1 MNQQKYVKKI
11 QGGHLLARAMAQKGI
26 KKVFSLSGGFLNP
39 LFDGCLEYGI
49 EIVGTRNE
57 QEAGFLANMWGRLT
71 REPAV
76 CIAEP
81 SGFTNYISAVA
92 EAYYSGDPVIYI
104 SSASN
109 FNTLD
114 KMGFKEMPQHRI
126 VEPMTKYST
135 VVTSG
140 PRLPEYFNK
149 AYDIAIN
156 RPTGP
161 VELSIPV
168 NWLFSHYDTTEK
180 DDERPFN
187 LEKKKVHQPFPNPE
201 DVDLV
206 IETLMSARKPV
217 IIAGSGVW
225 QSNAEKDLEELAY
238 NIQIPFFHANHL
250 EIRANDFGHP
260 FYMGLADIHQN
271 PASRLIK
278 QNSDAAIFVGCRVDY
293 TLDFGNPPL
302 FNKEMKLIAVNPTS
316 RELSDNHIADITVL
330 ADVKRFLQELKRKGK
345 SLKIDSGWARE
356 ILLSRKKAN
365 EEWSSYATS
374 KEVPIHPLKA
384 CCDILNSLGEE
395 DFLVV
400 DGGDAHGWQ
409 ETALNITSL
418 NGKKVK
424 GIVVSGPFAQL
435 GVGVSFATATKML
448 HPKSRV
454 VLIAGDGAFGLAP
467 GLPLETAIY
476 YKVPIVV
483 VVLNNQS
490 WGMIKN
496 QQKAM
501 WNRTYATDL
510 RDVPFHKM
518 IEASGGQGFLVERPD
533 ELVPVLEQSF
543 SSNVPTVIN
552 VKTKDV
558 ISLITVG
565 LVDKREKSSIE

>member
-1 MNQQKYVKKI
+1 MNQKKPEERI
-11 QGGHLLARAMAQKGI
+11 QGGHLLARAMAEKGI

-49 EIVGTRNE
+49 EVVGTRNE
-57 QEAGFLANMWGRLT
+57 QEAGFLANMWARLT

-109 FNTLD
+109 FNALD
-114 KMGFKEMPQHRI
+114 KNGFKEMPQHRI
-126 VEPMTKYST
+126 VEPMTKYSIM
-135 VVTSG
+135 VTSG
-140 PRLPEYFNK
+140 PRLPEYFDK

-168 NWLFSHYDTTEK
+168 NWLFSHYETTEK
-180 DDERPFN
+180 DDERPFI
-187 LEKKKVHQPFPNPE
+187 LRKRKIHQAFPDPE
-201 DVDLV
+201 DVNLIV
-206 IETLMSARKPV
+206 KTLMSAKRPV
-217 IIAGSGVW
+217 LIAGSGVW
-225 QSNAEKDLEELAY
+225 QSDAEKDLEEFSI
-238 NIQIPFFHANHL
+238 NTQIPFFHSNHL

-260 FYMGLADIHQN
+260 LYMGLADIHQN

-278 QNSDAAIFVGCRVDY
+278 QSADVAIFLGCKVDY

-302 FNKEMKLIAVNPTS
+302 FNKDMKLIAVNPTS

-330 ADVKRFLQELKRKGK
+330 ADVKRFLQELRKK
-345 SLKIDSGWARE
+345 ANVPKIDSGWAHE
-356 ILLSRKKAN
+356 ITQARKNAN
-365 EEWSSYATS
+365 EEWSAYATS
-374 KEVPIHPLKA
+374 KEIPIHPLRA
-384 CCDILNSLGEE
+384 CCDVLNSLGAE

-409 ETALNITSL
+409 ETALNITSM

-424 GIVVSGPFAQL
+424 GISMSGPFAQL
-435 GVGVSFATATKML
+435 GVGVSFATAIKML
-448 HPKSRV
+448 HPNSRV
-454 VLIAGDGAFGLAP
+454 VLISGDGAFGLAP
-467 GLPLETAIY
+467 GLPMETAIR

-501 WNRTYATDL
+501 WKRTCETDL
-510 RDVPFHKM
+510 RDIPFHKM
-518 IEASGGQGFLVERPD
+518 IEGSGGQGFLVEKPED
-533 ELVPVLEQSF
+533 LVPTLERSF
-543 SSNVPTVIN
+543 TSNVPTIIN